1 MGTEARQMLIGWFR
15 ELGSASAAY
24 LVALAGSAWAL
35 GHLPP
40 GIARTSV
47 ILLPVLPGLYLVWR
61 TAHLYRRCDE
71 YVRLHILKAA
81 AWAAGITAA
90 WTMVY
95 AFLELA
101 GLPRLSIVWVVNV
114 GWAVF
119 VGQVV
124 RFILSH
130 R

>member
-1 MGTEARQMLIGWFR
+1 MMAGWLSY
-15 ELGSASAAY
+15 LGPAVLAYGAA
-24 LVALAGSAWAL
+24 LGGCAWAL

-40 GIARTSV
+40 GSARTGV
-47 ILLPVLPGLYLVWR
+47 VLLPVLPGLAIVGI
-61 TAHLYRRCDE
+61 TARLYGRCDE
-71 YVRLHILKAA
+71 YVRRRILEAV
-81 AWAAGITAA
+81 AWAASTTAV

-101 GLPRLSIVWVVNV
+101 GLPRLSAAWVVVV

-119 VGQVV
+119 VGLML
-124 RFILSH
+124 RFIATH

>member
-1 MGTEARQMLIGWFR
+1 METEARQMLVGWLR
-15 ELGSASAAY
+15 ELGGASVAY
-24 LVALAGSAWAL
+24 VAALAGCAWAL

-40 GIARTSV
+40 GPARTSV
-47 ILLPVLPGLYLVWR
+47 VLLPLLPGLYLVWR
-61 TAHLYRRCDE
+61 TVRLHRRCDE
-71 YVRLHILKAA
+71 YVRLRILEAV

-101 GLPRLSIVWVVNV
+101 GLPRISIAWVGVV
-114 GWAVF
+114 GWPVF

-124 RFILSH
+124 RFIASH